1 MPVHKGKA
9 VWEGTIKEGKG
20 EFSLGDGK
28 AVGKYSFGSRFE
40 NGKGSSPEE
49 LIGAAHAAC
58 FSMALSLFL
67 GNAGFPP
74 KKIQTTAEVKIE
86 SAGPGFAIT
95 SIKLTTEGRVPGISA
110 QEFQRLAEE
119 AKKNCPVSVALSA
132 VPRIELEA
140 RLL

>member
-9 VWEGTIKEGKG
+9 VWEGAKDGRG
-20 EFSLGDGK
+20 EFSLGDGP
-28 AVGKYSFGSRFE
+28 AAGKYSFGSRFE
-40 NGKGSSPEE
+40 NGKGGSPEE

-58 FSMALSLFL
+58 FSMAFSIAL

-74 KKIQTTAEVKIE
+74 KRIQTTAEVKIE
-86 SAGPGFAIT
+86 SAGQGFAIT
-95 SIKLTTEGRVPGISA
+95 SIKLAVEGRVPGIGA

-119 AKKNCPVSVALSA
+119 AKKGCPVSVALSA
-132 VPRIELEA
+132 VPRIELAA

>member
-9 VWEGTIKEGKG
+9 VWEGTIKEGNG
-20 EFSLGDGK
+20 EFFLGDGK
-28 AVGKYSFGSRFE
+28 AVGRYSFGSRFE

-58 FSMALSLFL
+58 FSMAFSLVL
-67 GNAGFPP
+67 GNAGFTA

-86 SAGPGFAIT
+86 SSGQGFAIT
-95 SIKLTTEGRVPGISA
+95 SIKLTTEGQVPGIGA
-110 QEFQRLAEE
+110 EEFRRLAGE

-132 VPRIELEA
+132 VPSVELEA